1 MKPGKTVRP
10 AAAPRRTTGGADLGK
25 EASKEARRLA
35 AVILEVLA
43 GARTPLQAAE
53 ALQLSLPRYYQ
64 LEARG
69 LRGLLAACE
78 ARPRGRQ
85 ADVARTVAA
94 LEQDKARLAR
104 DLARQQSLA
113 RLTQRVVGIS
123 PPPAAPPRPAGKKR
137 RQRKPVARALAV
149 AARLK
154 QEAAPSSD
162 NGMSASLVPVEA
174 EAARPGRPAS
184 P

>member
-1 MKPGKTVRP
+1 MKTGKGPGPGP
-10 AAAPRRTTGGADLGK
+10 ARRTTGGAELGQ

-35 AVILEVLA
+35 ALILEVLA
-43 GARTPLQAAE
+43 GARTPQQAAQ

-69 LRGLLAACE
+69 LHGLLAACE

-85 ADVARTVAA
+85 ADVARAVAA
-94 LEQDKARLAR
+94 LERDKARLQR

-123 PPPAAPPRPAGKKR
+123 PPPPSPPRAAGKKGRKR
-137 RQRKPVARALAV
+137 RPVARALAA

-154 QEAAPSSD
+154 QEAAAAPPSD
-162 NGMSASLVPVEA
+162 NQLSSAVARADTEA
-174 EAARPGRPAS
+174 PR
-184 P
+184 

>member
-35 AVILEVLA
+35 AVLLEVLA
-43 GARTPLQAAE
+43 GARTPLQGAE
-53 ALQLSLPRYYQ
+53 ALQVSLPRYYQ

-69 LRGLLAACE
+69 LRGLLGACE

-85 ADVARTVAA
+85 PDAGKVVAA
-94 LEQDKARLAR
+94 LEQDKARLQR
-104 DLARQQSLA
+104 ELARQQSLA
-113 RLTQRVVGIS
+113 RLTQRVVGLS
-123 PPPAAPPRPAGKKR
+123 PPAAPPRAAGKKG

-154 QEAAPSSD
+154 QEAAPPGDS
-162 NGMSASLVPVEA
+162 GMSTSTATADA
-174 EAARPGRPAS
+174 EAARPGRPAG